1 MKRLVFLILLLP
13 VVLAAGEY
21 SLDDLIQYGLKNSY
35 TIQKNELSAYSSAS
49 SFRTSKW
56 NLLPEVGVN
65 ANVNKDLDPVVAGS
79 DVSSSAGLSV
89 SKTISLNDAAYFSYR
104 NAALENQSAVLRL
117 NEGYRSYAFSV
128 FNAYMEALAAG
139 KRLSSLEENL
149 AIQTRVWEQSKVM
162 LQLGKTTPF
171 EVKQSEIAVM
181 NSRISILQ
189 LQNTISTARSRL
201 FALVQMP
208 DEGYPLRELEVEI
221 DKALPEFTTAQ
232 VSELQLLQQEIKQSD
247 LSLKQS
253 FLSNFPEVSLGYNF
267 SRKVGGADFDFDTY
281 STSHGVNLS
290 LSYSLWNHFRNGEMA
305 TRTKIS
311 KQMAQLSYE
320 DKSDQLK
327 RDYDNLTQELQYL
340 VRLNELYSEKLT
352 QSREQIKQAE
362 ERYRLGMIQLLEL
375 DKTRTDYIDAD
386 IAYYANRYQIIQK
399 QEAVNQLL
407 SKQIL
412 GKW

>member
-1 MKRLVFLILLLP
+1 MKRLTFLILLLP
-13 VVLAAGEY
+13 VFLAAAEY
-21 SLDDLIQYGLKNSY
+21 SLDELIQHGLKHSY
-35 TIQKNELSAYSSAS
+35 TIQKNELSAASSGS
-49 SFRTSKW
+49 SFRSAKW

-65 ANVNKDLDPVVAGS
+65 AAVNKDLDPVVKS
-79 DVSSSAGLSV
+79 NDLSSSAGISV
-89 SKTISLNDAAYFSYR
+89 SKTISLNDAAYFNYR
-104 NAALENQSAVLRL
+104 NAALENQSAQLRL
-117 NEGYRSYAFSV
+117 NEGYRSYAFGV
-128 FNAYMEALAAG
+128 FSAYMEALAAE

-181 NSRISILQ
+181 NSHISIIQ
-189 LQNTISTARSRL
+189 LQNTISTARSKL

-208 DEGYPLRELEVEI
+208 DEGFPLAEVEVEI
-221 DKALPEFTTAQ
+221 DKALPEFTTAE
-232 VSELQLLQQEIKQSD
+232 VSELRLLQNDLKRSD

-253 FLSNFPEVSLGYNF
+253 FLDKFPEVSLGYNY
-267 SRKVGGADFDFDTY
+267 SRRVGGADFDFDTY
-281 STSHGVNLS
+281 STTHGVNLS
-290 LSYSLWNHFRNGEMA
+290 LSYSLWNHFRNGETA
-305 TRTKIS
+305 TRTKII
-311 KQMAQLSYE
+311 KQMAQLSYD

-327 RDYDNLTQELQYL
+327 RDYDNLNQELQYL
-340 VRLNELYSEKLT
+340 LRLNELYDEKLT

>member
-232 VSELQLLQQEIKQSD
+232 VSELQLLQQEIKHSE

-281 STSHGVNLS
+281 STSHGVNLL